1 MQKVLVISGP
11 TATGKS
17 DLARYLAKELNG
29 EIISGDSIQV
39 YRGLD
44 IGSAKETEA
53 EQAEVPH
60 HLIDILD
67 PQQRYSVK
75 DFQLQS
81 RRLIA
86 EIAARG
92 RLPIIAE
99 GTGLYIRACLYDYV
113 FEEEEGEDDPYPAL
127 SNQELYQRL
136 QELDPKALEKI
147 HPNNRKRLLRAYNV
161 CRKSGMPFSANDKA
175 KGEPLYDALI
185 IGLTMEREELY
196 ARIDRR
202 VEAMAA
208 AGLKEEI
215 AGLLSQGVDF
225 SCQSMQG
232 IGYKEYKE
240 YFSGEK
246 SEEECLQLIKSH
258 THHFVKRQYTWFRHQ
273 LNVSWHEPQE
283 REKIRQ
289 EVETWLKN

>member
-86 EIAARG
+86 EISARG
-92 RLPIIAE
+92 RLPIIAG

-113 FEEEEGEDDPYPAL
+113 FEEEEGEDDPCPAL

-136 QELDPKALEKI
+136 QELDPRALEKI
-147 HPNNRKRLLRAYNV
+147 HPNNHTEAPTPPGEAGEARLPWRPW
-161 CRKSGMPFSANDKA
+161 R
-175 KGEPLYDALI
+175 
-185 IGLTMEREELY
+185 
-196 ARIDRR
+196 
-202 VEAMAA
+202 
-208 AGLKEEI
+208 
-215 AGLLSQGVDF
+215 
-225 SCQSMQG
+225 
-232 IGYKEYKE
+232 
-240 YFSGEK
+240 
-246 SEEECLQLIKSH
+246 
-258 THHFVKRQYTWFRHQ
+258 
-273 LNVSWHEPQE
+273 LN
-283 REKIRQ
+283 
-289 EVETWLKN
+289 